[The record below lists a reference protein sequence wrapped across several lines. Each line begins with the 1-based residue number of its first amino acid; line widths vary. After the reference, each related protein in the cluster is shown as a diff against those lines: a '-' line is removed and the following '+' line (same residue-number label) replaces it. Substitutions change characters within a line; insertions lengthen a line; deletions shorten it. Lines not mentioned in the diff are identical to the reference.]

1 MLDPITIGIAFTAA
15 QQSVNYIKKAIALG
29 KDVNSLYGQFAKF
42 FENSDTIHAA
52 SIEAQTSKKIL
63 TDGQIRAMSVQIAMQ
78 SKALRDAEKELKEML
93 IWSGNKD
100 VWDEMM
106 AERVRMYKERAKLQA
121 DIKNARIQAQ
131 SDMIDRLLIGT
142 SFMAIAVPVVLF
154 TFAMI
159 TADNVHL
166 SAVLSEIPQYL
177 FTLFT
182 ILVYGLLISQR
193 CFLSPSTNGLKIDL
207 ITNT

>member
-1 MLDPITIGIAFTAA
+1 MIDPITIGIAFTAA
-15 QQSVNYIKKAIALG
+15 QQSVGYIKKAIALG
-29 KDVNSLYGQFAKF
+29 KDVNSLYGQFARF

-131 SDMIDRLLIGT
+131 SDMIDRLLIGI
-142 SFMAIAVPVVLF
+142 SFMAIAVPTVMF
-154 TFAMI
+154 SFAMI
-159 TADNVHL
+159 V
-166 SAVLSEIPQYL
+166 
-177 FTLFT
+177 
-182 ILVYGLLISQR
+182 R
-193 CFLSPSTNGLKIDL
+193 
-207 ITNT
+207 

>member
-15 QQSVNYIKKAIALG
+15 QQSVGYIKKAIALG
-29 KDVNSLYGQFAKF
+29 KDVNSLYGQFSKF
-42 FENSDTIHAA
+42 FENSDKIHAA
-52 SIEAQTSKKIL
+52 SVEAQNSKKIL

-106 AERVRMYKERAKLQA
+106 AERVRMYKERAKLEA

-131 SDMIDRLLIGT
+131 ADMIDRLLIGT

-159 TADNVHL
+159 TR
-166 SAVLSEIPQYL
+166 S
-177 FTLFT
+177 
-182 ILVYGLLISQR
+182 
-193 CFLSPSTNGLKIDL
+193 
-207 ITNT
+207 

>member
-1 MLDPITIGIAFTAA
+1 MIDPITIGIAFTAA
-15 QQSVNYIKKAIALG
+15 QQSVGYIKKAIALG

-159 TADNVHL
+159 T
-166 SAVLSEIPQYL
+166 
-177 FTLFT
+177 
-182 ILVYGLLISQR
+182 R
-193 CFLSPSTNGLKIDL
+193 
-207 ITNT
+207 

>member
-1 MLDPITIGIAFTAA
+1 MIDPITLGIAFTAA
-15 QQSVNYIKKAIALG
+15 QQSVGYIKKAIALG

-52 SIEAQTSKKIL
+52 NITAQTSKNIL
-63 TDGQIRAMSVQIAMQ
+63 TDGQIRALSVQIAMQ

-121 DIKNARIQAQ
+121 DMKNARIQAQ
-131 SDMIDRLLIGT
+131 ADMIDRLLIGT

-159 TADNVHL
+159 T
-166 SAVLSEIPQYL
+166 
-177 FTLFT
+177 
-182 ILVYGLLISQR
+182 R
-193 CFLSPSTNGLKIDL
+193 
-207 ITNT
+207 

>member
-1 MLDPITIGIAFTAA
+1 MIDPITIGIAFTAA
-15 QQSVNYIKKAIALG
+15 QQSVGYIKKAIALG

-42 FENSDTIHAA
+42 FENSDTIHSAN
-52 SIEAQTSKKIL
+52 ITAQNSKNIL
-63 TDGQIRAMSVQIAMQ
+63 TDGQIRALSVQIAMQ

-121 DIKNARIQAQ
+121 DMKNARIQAQ
-131 SDMIDRLLIGT
+131 ADMIDRLLIGT
-142 SFMAIAVPVVLF
+142 SFMAIAVPVVMF

-159 TADNVHL
+159 T
-166 SAVLSEIPQYL
+166 
-177 FTLFT
+177 
-182 ILVYGLLISQR
+182 R
-193 CFLSPSTNGLKIDL
+193 
-207 ITNT
+207 

>member
-1 MLDPITIGIAFTAA
+1 MLDPITLGIAFTAA
-15 QQSVNYIKKAIALG
+15 QQSVGYIKKAIALG

-42 FENSDTIHAA
+42 FENSDTIHSA

-78 SKALRDAEKELKEML
+78 SKALRDAEKQLKELL

-106 AERVRMYKERAKLQA
+106 AERVRMYKERAKMKA

-131 SDMIDRLLIGT
+131 ADMIDRLLIGT

-154 TFAMI
+154 TFTMI
-159 TADNVHL
+159 T
-166 SAVLSEIPQYL
+166 
-177 FTLFT
+177 
-182 ILVYGLLISQR
+182 R
-193 CFLSPSTNGLKIDL
+193 
-207 ITNT
+207 